1 VRIYELPEAE
11 AVTIIL
17 WAQPILKAKQVFPKT
32 DLDCIDYAEK
42 EALEAGL
49 KIMGRLAKEGLL
61 KPGEDPVAL
70 VDAMIGVYK
79 EATPDW

>member
-1 VRIYELPEAE
+1 MKLYELPEAE

-17 WAQPILKAKQVFPKT
+17 WTVPTTQHGSECVQRAE
-32 DLDCIDYAEK
+32 DL
-42 EALEAGL
+42 ALEAGL

-79 EATPDW
+79 DAIPDW

>member
-1 VRIYELPEAE
+1 MRIYELPNDESIP
-11 AVTIIL
+11 VIL

-79 EATPDW
+79 EATQNW